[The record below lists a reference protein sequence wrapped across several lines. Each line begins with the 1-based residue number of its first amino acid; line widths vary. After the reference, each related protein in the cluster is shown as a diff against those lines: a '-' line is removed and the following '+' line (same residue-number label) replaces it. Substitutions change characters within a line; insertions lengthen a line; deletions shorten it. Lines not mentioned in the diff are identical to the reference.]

1 MVLWFKTVHD
11 YDFNFE
17 TATLA
22 FFNKYPN
29 PYASHVE
36 SVDTVDRQVIDGRL
50 HTTRLIRKRGK
61 LPRWVKPFLGKISH
75 SWIVEKT
82 VLDPQTKEMTAY
94 QRNLDHTRIIRVEE
108 YTTFRYEEPENMT
121 RVSYRVKFSSGFK
134 GFGVKNRIEAWS
146 HSRFQENIKNTRLG
160 MAYVMQQ
167 CKEGQRKKAEQIT
180 GQL

>member
-1 MVLWFKTVHD
+1 MVLWFQTVHD
-11 YDFNFE
+11 YKFTFE

-36 SVDTVDRQVIDGRL
+36 SVDTLDRRVLDGKL
-50 HTTRLIRKRGK
+50 HTTRLIRKQGK

-82 VLDPQTKEMTAY
+82 VLDPETREMQAY

-108 YTTFRYEEPENMT
+108 YTTYKYEDNSECT
-121 RVSYRVKFSSGFK
+121 RVAYRAKFSSGFK
-134 GFGVKNRIEAWS
+134 GFGIRDRIEMWS
-146 HSRFQENIKNTRLG
+146 HKRFQENIKNTKLG

-167 CKEGQRKKAEQIT
+167 CQEGQRNGRVTQ
-180 GQL
+180 Q